1 MTYNEFRT
9 AYKAARRGQQNE
21 TSELVEKVSQL
32 MLRNNVL
39 HTDRELLSACWAE
52 YKKEQKK

>member
-21 TSELVEKVSQL
+21 VSELVGRVFRF
-32 MLRNNVL
+32 MLISNVFY
-39 HTDRELLSACWAE
+39 TDRELLSACWAQ
-52 YKKEQKK
+52 YKHEKK